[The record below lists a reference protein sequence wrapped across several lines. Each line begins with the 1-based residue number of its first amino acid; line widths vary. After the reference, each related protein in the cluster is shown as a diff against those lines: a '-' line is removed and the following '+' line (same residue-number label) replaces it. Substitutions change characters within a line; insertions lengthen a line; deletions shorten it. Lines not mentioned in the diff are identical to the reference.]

1 MLGRIIQ
8 DAPAATRWGD
18 GRDGDVTWS
27 NDITGGGRG
36 NWYNNAW
43 LSKRTHKNGFFQFD
57 KLTIESGTHVEVTS
71 QSLSVPRRLI
81 IFCRKELVVGS
92 NVLINAGANNF
103 YRQSDDYRAFG
114 SNYTDGGN
122 GLNVGTGGGGGG
134 GGGADRGH
142 TGEDGYTGQDPRMHY
157 TLNRGSSRGAGYLDP
172 GDASGGEAGAGR
184 RNRFGENGGSGWPRN
199 VSDEQEIK
207 NQIAR
212 IFGFTT
218 RAVTGRLGAGVDDF
232 PLWIGGRGGNGGR
245 GGDYGS
251 AFVNGGHGGR
261 GGGSVIIV
269 APKVTFG
276 SNFIISIAGNTRNN
290 GHPGADPKD
299 GNNNDRAH
307 KGMNGR
313 GNGDGGSAGGG
324 AGGGGFC
331 GIVYGHNDGKLG
343 SGAITIQRNG
353 TTPANLGTLGDYIR
367 GDSHAYGGYG
377 KTGRGNRGGGGGYGG
392 EGIYMVGRKGM
403 NHGPIYWH
411 NSGDWGN
418 NGAYKGI
425 DGNA

>member
-27 NDITGGGRG
+27 NDTNMGSG
-36 NWYNNAW
+36 NWYDNSW
-43 LSKRTHKNGFFQFD
+43 SSKRIYKDGFKQFNT
-57 KLTIESGTHVEVTS
+57 LTIESGTHVELHS
-71 QSLSVPRRLI
+71 RSISVPRRLI
-81 IFCRKELVVGS
+81 IFCRKELIIGN

-103 YRQSDDYRAFG
+103 YRQSTDYRAFG
-114 SNYTDGGN
+114 SNYPHGGN

-134 GGGADRGH
+134 GGGADRGN
-142 TGEDGYTGQDPRMHY
+142 TGETGSGGQDPRIHY
-157 TLNRGSSRGAGYLDP
+157 TLNRGSSRGGAYLDP
-172 GDASGGEAGAGR
+172 GDATAGGGGR
-184 RNRFGENGGSGWPRN
+184 GGGNRYGDSGGSGWPRN
-199 VSDEQEIK
+199 VGDEREIK
-207 NQIAR
+207 NKIAAT
-212 IFGFTT
+212 FGFTT
-218 RAVTGRLGAGVDDF
+218 RAVAGRLGAGVDDF
-232 PLWIGGRGGNGGR
+232 PLWIGGRGGNGGD
-245 GGDYGS
+245 GGDYS
-251 AFVNGGHGGR
+251 SKFQDGGYGGR

-269 APKVTFG
+269 APKITIG
-276 SNFIISIAGNTRNN
+276 SNFVISIAGNTRNN
-290 GHPGADPKD
+290 GHPGADPGDK
-299 GNNNDRAH
+299 RSRVH
-307 KGMNGR
+307 KGMNGSEW
-313 GNGDGGSAGGG
+313 GDGGSGGGG

-343 SGAITIQRNG
+343 EGAITIQRNG
-353 TTPANLGTLGDYIR
+353 TTPSDLGTLGNYIH
-367 GDSHAYGGYG
+367 GDSHSYGGLG
-377 KTGRGNRGGGGGYGG
+377 KTYYGNIGGTGGYGG